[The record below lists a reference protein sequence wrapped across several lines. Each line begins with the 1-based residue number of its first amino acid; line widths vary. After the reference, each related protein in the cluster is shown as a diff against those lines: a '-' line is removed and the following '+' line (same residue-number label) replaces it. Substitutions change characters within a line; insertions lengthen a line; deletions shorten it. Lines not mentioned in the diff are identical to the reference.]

1 MVWHAAC
8 SVCGAMI
15 DSRRYIIVRR
25 GDKEL
30 FDRLRTRYADDP
42 QTVVR
47 YDRRTGARRRARE
60 PLVAERR
67 RGERRLPHN
76 ADRILATRGYFVI
89 RGTRPRLSPA

>member
-1 MVWHAAC
+1 MT
-8 SVCGAMI
+8 

-30 FDRLRTRYADDP
+30 FDRLRTRFADDP

-76 ADRILATRGYFVI
+76 ADHILATRGYFVI